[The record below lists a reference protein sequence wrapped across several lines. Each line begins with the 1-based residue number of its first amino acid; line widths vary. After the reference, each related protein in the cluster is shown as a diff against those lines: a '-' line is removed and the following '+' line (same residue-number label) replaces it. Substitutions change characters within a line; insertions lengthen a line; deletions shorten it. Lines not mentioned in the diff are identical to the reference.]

1 MLLVIII
8 IWIATFALTITVHE
22 VAHAWMADRLG
33 DPTARLSKRLTLNP
47 LAHYDPVGTTLLLVL
62 VFMRM
67 LGFPVMPFGWAKPV
81 PVDPYNLKDPRRD
94 SALIALAGPLS
105 NILLAT
111 IIAIIARFAPEP
123 VFQFLYPAILL
134 NVSLAV
140 FNLIPVKPLDGG
152 SVLIGLLPHK
162 EARELEIFLERYG
175 MLILFMLIFPVFGG
189 ASFISSVIGPVVGII
204 LNLLLPSAP
213 LI

>member
-1 MLLVIII
+1 MLLIIVI
-8 IWIATFALTITVHE
+8 IWIATFALTITIHE

-33 DPTARLSKRLTLNP
+33 DPTARLEKRITLNP
-47 LAHYDPVGTTLLLVL
+47 LAHYDPVGTTLLLLL
-62 VFMRM
+62 VFMRAM
-67 LGFPVMPFGWAKPV
+67 GFPVIPFGWAKPV

-94 SALIALAGPLS
+94 TALIALSGPMS
-105 NILLAT
+105 NIILAT
-111 IIAIIARFAPEP
+111 ILAIVVRFIPESF
-123 VFQFLYPAILL
+123 FQFIYPAILL

-152 SVLIGLLPHK
+152 SILVGLLPHK
-162 EARELEIFLERYG
+162 EARDLEIFLERYG

-189 ASFISSVIGPVVGII
+189 ASFISSVVGPVVGVI